1 MQRLEQRG
9 CSQGFL
15 QPPEP
20 GKDKEGF
27 SFRASRCSPAQGTP
41 EFQTYGLQSRE
52 RIHFCCCKPPVCST
66 LSQQSRKLYRG
77 DVIDPRH
84 PVRSPVVFTLHQ
96 TKPFALWLGFP
107 KTRWSDREEGEM
119 WSPPSDVSVAAK
131 SSQGARAEGP
141 EQGRREVNL
150 DPGWAFP
157 GPGRAQ
163 GAWPLRVSG
172 STPVK
177 WGHNDRG

>member
-1 MQRLEQRG
+1 
-9 CSQGFL
+9 
-15 QPPEP
+15 
-20 GKDKEGF
+20 
-27 SFRASRCSPAQGTP
+27 
-41 EFQTYGLQSRE
+41 
-52 RIHFCCCKPPVCST
+52 
-66 LSQQSRKLYRG
+66 
-77 DVIDPRH
+77 
-84 PVRSPVVFTLHQ
+84 
-96 TKPFALWLGFP
+96 
-107 KTRWSDREEGEM
+107 M
-119 WSPPSDVSVAAK
+119 WSPPSGVSVAAN

-177 WGHNDRG
+177 WGRHDRG